1 MSEQTGGT
9 DAGEI
14 PGSADIALAWVQ
26 AVYDLD
32 VATAYNISCAEL
44 QDAAVAASPGTGYAA
59 DEYLTY
65 FFYSDV
71 LGGQGITDGVLV
83 GVQHDAVNAVDV
95 ATFDL
100 TLEDGTVQSVQVWV
114 DENLLVC
121 DFG

>member
-1 MSEQTGGT
+1 
-9 DAGEI
+9 
-14 PGSADIALAWVQ
+14 
-26 AVYDLD
+26 
-32 VATAYNISCAEL
+32 
-44 QDAAVAASPGTGYAA
+44 VAASPGTGYAA

>member
-1 MSEQTGGT
+1 VTASAGT
-9 DAGEI
+9 ED
-14 PGSADIALAWVQ
+14 
-26 AVYDLD
+26 
-32 VATAYNISCAEL
+32 
-44 QDAAVAASPGTGYAA
+44 AA

-65 FFYSDV
+65 FFYTEI

-83 GVQHDAVNAVDV
+83 SVQHDAANAVDV

-121 DFG
+121 NFG